1 MGCGSSRPAS
11 VQAVLKSKNDYE
23 TVIRASKE
31 LEHVLESEFSA
42 QGKGLHENA
51 ESVKDRV
58 PLNDRLMK
66 DIHFLATIRNKLVH
80 EYGFNAIP
88 DRSKFL
94 ERFTRAEGE
103 LRDLVLAKR
112 GGKRRSG
119 TCSIM

>member
-1 MGCGSSRPAS
+1 
-11 VQAVLKSKNDYE
+11 
-23 TVIRASKE
+23 
-31 LEHVLESEFSA
+31 
-42 QGKGLHENA
+42 
-51 ESVKDRV
+51 
-58 PLNDRLMK
+58 
-66 DIHFLATIRNKLVH
+66 VH

-112 GGKRRSG
+112 GGKRRSD